1 MNFETL
7 LNITTEIIEKLD
19 SKPNISTK
27 SINLEISLKK
37 FLGSKDRK
45 VISNLAFAYYKYN
58 ISINFVTE
66 YSSNDTFYINL
77 KVFNLLLL
85 IQHPICSKQYN
96 DLIQLIK
103 SFCKISDI
111 NIALDEWLIKKA
123 NIEQKDCII
132 IRNNFIDR
140 VTSIINKDDY
150 ESISKL
156 YSYNEVFLNNIS
168 EVLKSNLKKELLALN
183 YEASTDIRLNSRKHS
198 MSQTKNELNSNNINF
213 TEAQYSPICIKLNK
227 RYNLDSFDFYKN
239 GQIEIQDEGSQL
251 ICYGLNPNANS
262 LILDACAGAGG
273 KSLLLAY
280 LTSDS
285 SKIISSDLTLD
296 RMKELEK
303 RKVKASFKSIECKI
317 INDSNLKDFENKFD
331 FVLIDAPCTGSGT
344 VRRDP
349 FLKYSIDSTSI
360 KEKSEL
366 QLELLLKY
374 SKTVKIGGIVVYA
387 TCSVFNLENED
398 VIAKFLKSNTNF
410 IGDNLKK
417 SFLENNISLN
427 IDDDQFSIYFTP
439 HLNKTDGFYLARLK
453 RIC

>member
-1 MNFETL
+1 M
-7 LNITTEIIEKLD
+7 I
-19 SKPNISTK
+19 
-27 SINLEISLKK
+27 
-37 FLGSKDRK
+37 
-45 VISNLAFAYYKYN
+45 
-58 ISINFVTE
+58 
-66 YSSNDTFYINL
+66 
-77 KVFNLLLL
+77 
-85 IQHPICSKQYN
+85 H
-96 DLIQLIK
+96 LIK

-123 NIEQKDCII
+123 NIEQRDCTF

-168 EVLKSNLKKELLALN
+168 EVLKSNLKEELLALN

-198 MSQTKNELNSNNINF
+198 MNQTKNELNSNNINF
-213 TEAQYSPICIKLNK
+213 TEAQYSPICIKLNQ

-251 ICYGLNPNANS
+251 ICYGLNPKANS
-262 LILDACAGAGG
+262 LVLDACAGAGG

-280 LTSDS
+280 LTNDGAH
-285 SKIISSDLTLD
+285 IHSSDVNLD

-303 RKVKASFKSIECKI
+303 RKGRAGFNSIKSKI
-317 INDSNLKDFENKFD
+317 INDSNIIDFENKFD
-331 FVLIDAPCTGSGT
+331 YVLVDAPCTGSGT
-344 VRRDP
+344 IRRDP
-349 FLKYSIDSTSI
+349 FLKYSIDSKSI

-366 QLELLLKY
+366 QLELLTKY
-374 SKTVKIGGIVVYA
+374 SKTVKIGGIIVYA
-387 TCSVFNLENED
+387 TCSIFNLENEE
-398 VIAKFLKSNTNF
+398 VIETFLKSNTNF